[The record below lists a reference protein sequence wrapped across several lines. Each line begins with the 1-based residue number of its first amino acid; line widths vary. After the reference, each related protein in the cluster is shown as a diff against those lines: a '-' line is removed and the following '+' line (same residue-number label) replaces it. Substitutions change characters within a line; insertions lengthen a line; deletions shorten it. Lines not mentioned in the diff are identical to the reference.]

1 MLLQELIQRLDKSDV
16 NKKDI
21 DVEDLQEIL
30 QYKFGISMNL
40 DTNKPQTRVTS
51 YWLACW
57 FVDDYGLCGCRVYFL
72 DDRLLAISYQAYED
86 DLEDFTFASFAI
98 KQELKEYILSFA
110 KPDEEESS
118 KYLNLQ
124 EDWKDGYK
132 LSHASDLYSRI
143 NTHVIYQGQ
152 KCKIIYPT
160 YTYNNQEYQGGY
172 KYDYKSDTNGLTVI
186 ELPDN
191 SKITIELSNADVCYN
206 II

>member
-1 MLLQELIQRLDKSDV
+1 MLLQELIDRLDKSDA
-16 NKKDI
+16 NKQEV

-30 QYKFGISMNL
+30 QYEFCIGINL
-40 DTNKPQTRVTS
+40 DTDKTNTRVTS

-57 FVDDYGLCGCRVYFL
+57 FIDDRGLYGCRVYFL

-132 LSHASDLYSRI
+132 LSHASNLYSRI

-160 YTYNNQEYQGGY
+160 YNYNGQEYQGGY
-172 KYDYKSDTNGLTVI
+172 KYDYNSDTNSSIVI

-191 SKITIELSNADVCYN
+191 TRITIELSDADVCFN